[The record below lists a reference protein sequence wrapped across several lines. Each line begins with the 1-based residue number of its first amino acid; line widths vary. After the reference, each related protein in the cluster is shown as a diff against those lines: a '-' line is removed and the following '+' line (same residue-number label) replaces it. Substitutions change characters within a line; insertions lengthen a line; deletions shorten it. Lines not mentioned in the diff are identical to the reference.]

1 MYLLTQFSF
10 PCRLICANLLVI
22 GANSLGD
29 KRELNSMMELRYFP
43 CAISCCSRSSWMPPS
58 LASLHAAWYSKLSIL
73 GAGSICGALVVSLT
87 LWLEFD
93 RDIEE
98 DDVECDPL
106 KRDPRDVDVFN
117 ESKIS
122 YCESSFNEMLRAAK
136 IEFKLNDEILKASF
150 DYLSINVQIQAYWS
164 LFPSSEPS
172 WASPDNFRVNQCYSI
187 AKAG

>member
-1 MYLLTQFSF
+1 
-10 PCRLICANLLVI
+10 
-22 GANSLGD
+22 
-29 KRELNSMMELRYFP
+29 
-43 CAISCCSRSSWMPPS
+43 MPPS
-58 LASLHAAWYSKLSIL
+58 LASLHAAWYIKISIL

-122 YCESSFNEMLRAAK
+122 YCESSFNEMLRAAT
-136 IEFKLNDEILKASF
+136 F
-150 DYLSINVQIQAYWS
+150 
-164 LFPSSEPS
+164 
-172 WASPDNFRVNQCYSI
+172 
-187 AKAG
+187 